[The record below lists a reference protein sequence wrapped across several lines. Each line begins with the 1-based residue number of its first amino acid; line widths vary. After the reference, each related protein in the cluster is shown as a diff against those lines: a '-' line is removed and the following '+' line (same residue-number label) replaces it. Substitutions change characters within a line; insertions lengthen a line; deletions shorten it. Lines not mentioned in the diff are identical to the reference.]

1 MAVPSSGELELRGDI
16 ALEVYGSA
24 TGTNISLRAMSEIA
38 GFTSPD
44 AMTEFYGWQNATA
57 PSVTTSAISNVGE
70 TSLRANG
77 NVTSDGGATITER
90 GFYVGTNS
98 ASPTNNTK
106 YTVSGTTGA
115 YNRTISVNNN
125 TTYYCWAFATNSAG
139 TTYGSR
145 VQATTIQ
152 TFVPSYTTAGQN
164 NATIFFRNDTGSYT
178 DFSIYFTKYYIN
190 PYTSAL
196 VQYDTIVTNKP
207 NIEPGGGTSYVQP
220 GYSSNASNYVNN
232 ATNNI
237 RVGHTQSNSG
247 NIYAYQYYLNIERY
261 ASNSLTN
268 RATYKSSSIPNVS
281 VSSGTVTITV
291 SAANETISGNAYVGA
306 TFDY

>member
-1 MAVPSSGELELRGDI
+1 MAVPSSGELRLYADIGVELGVPQSDVS
-16 ALEVYGSA
+16 LGS
-24 TGTNISLRAMSEIA
+24 MSDSA
-38 GFTSPD
+38 GFASPD
-44 AMTEFYGWQNATA
+44 AMSDFYGYVDALA
-57 PSVTTSAISNVGE
+57 PSVTTNAISNVGE

-77 NVTSDGGATITER
+77 NITSDGGASITER

-106 YTVSGTTGA
+106 YTVSGTTGS

-125 TTYYCWAFATNSAG
+125 TTYYCWAFATNSVG

-152 TFVPSYTTAGQN
+152 TFVPTYTAAGQN

-178 DFSIYFTKYYIN
+178 DFSIYYRKYYVN

-196 VQYDTIVTNKP
+196 VQYDSIVTNKP
-207 NIEPGGGTSYVQP
+207 NIEPGDGSGYVQP
-220 GYSSNASNYVNN
+220 GYGSNASNFVNN
-232 ATNNI
+232 AQNNI

-247 NIYAYQYYLNIERY
+247 NIYAHQYYLNIERY

-268 RATYKSSSIPNVS
+268 RATYKSSSIPSVTVVS
-281 VSSGTVTITV
+281 GSVTITV
-291 SAANETISGNAYVGA
+291 SAQYQTISGNAYMGA